1 MLFPLRKT
9 LLPCSIHC
17 PGATGFP
24 SLSCKACHCLFHP
37 KCVGLSIQ
45 HLNVFKNASFYCN
58 DCKSTI
64 PQSEIAVTNAA
75 TQKEVRQQNQI
86 RIQVPQ
92 RPTIKSKAKQTAV
105 QPPQPHKTT
114 NQQQKQKSAVPSRK
128 SDDKPRQPESPA
140 PPRPIEHQ
148 AIVNIGG
155 KKFLVIPR
163 GDIAPDSPP
172 PSPPQSNDAAAMD
185 VDDTAPRKLP
195 VFLKS
200 ADNSSKSGPDF
211 EVEQTFDGSIVI
223 KPIGGV
229 DPVKIFGSGKLKRP
243 LPSAQNKEVPNKR
256 PKIDFKQ
263 FHANIAD
270 GYFALRHVFRYL
282 SVSDR
287 LRAGQ
292 VCKLWNE
299 IGNHA
304 SFWTALSLKN
314 LKITNWDCFSAF
326 IRRVGCESI
335 DMRKMIFVK
344 DRDLTWTD
352 ILASMNNF
360 PSLKQLQLPRLN
372 GSVLIPLVQEFKHLE
387 NLNAPLITSPLDTS
401 TFSTFSKIKELRLKT
416 GSGQLVLNNGLKFLE
431 SLTGTLTS
439 LSLLTVTGL
448 SEADYD
454 CIGMLN
460 NLEQV
465 ELGDCTGAP
474 ITLFKTLSDLPKLMK
489 IRLEK
494 GSVGDNISKLQR
506 GDNLRQL
513 ELIDF
518 HVQMGFKEGL
528 KGLNNVRKLLIIP
541 HYKDEVA
548 ASNTEILEGITS
560 HLKHLESFYLGVT
573 NEWLQAMSL
582 VIGEQQV

>member
-304 SFWTALSLKN
+304 SFWTALTLKN